1 MTNSTPV
8 LPNPNLVPFVIA
20 AVGHRDIRPQDA
32 KELLAQTRAVLKKMR
47 SRMPH
52 TPLVMLNGLAVGADQ
67 LIAQAALLE
76 GVSLVAAL
84 PMPVQIYKAQMPSE
98 AQQKFDKLLGQC
110 IFWVQM
116 PNKGRRE
123 EQMRASEE
131 TRADCYEE
139 LAMFLAR
146 NSQALIALWDGKD
159 SEKKGGTSRVVR
171 YVSKGIQ
178 VESRSEEEPQ
188 PGIIYQIVTPRV
200 SGNIPPDALS
210 LHLLIGEADANDRK
224 GEKKELVT
232 LSRSQFDMLEQN
244 IERFNLDATQWPAQ
258 QDKYC
263 LIPAREADLLPAF
276 LQRLEVL
283 HRQADAL
290 SIRANVLRARFF
302 SAILAAALGGTLAY
316 AAHED
321 FFLGSVVLWLSLPV
335 FIAIAAVVYRIAK
348 VKLVESR
355 YLDARA
361 FAEALRVQFF
371 WEIAGVGEPVAD
383 YYLLRHR
390 TEMDWIRSALRN
402 VWLFRSAEP
411 SNATLQPNLHAAL
424 THWILDQKQWYNTK
438 AKRQK
443 EAVKRRDHLSRYA
456 VWLVV
461 IWSVLVP
468 ASLLA
473 HAPWGWLAAWQSFV
487 RKEPWYG
494 MAHFLLVLPALL
506 AGAYR
511 LWTEQAGYEE
521 QAREY
526 ARIGR
531 FLSWQSDLLETNL
544 DNPAKAR
551 EILLATGI
559 EALEENGRWLLL
571 HRERPLQVVS
581 SP

>member
-1 MTNSTPV
+1 MTNLTPT
-8 LPNPNLVPFVIA
+8 LPSPNLVPFVVA
-20 AVGHRDIRPQDA
+20 AAGHRDLRQQDTN
-32 KELLAQTRAVLKKMR
+32 ELLAQTRTVLKQMR
-47 SRMPH
+47 NRMPH
-52 TPLVMLNGLAVGADQ
+52 TPLVLLNGLAEGADQ

-84 PMPVQIYKAQMPSE
+84 PMPVEIYKAQMPGE
-98 AQQKFDKLLGQC
+98 AQQKFDELLSQC
-110 IFWVQM
+110 IFRVQM
-116 PNKGRRE
+116 PNEGRSE
-123 EQMRASEE
+123 EQMRISEE

-139 LAMFLAR
+139 LALFLAQ

-171 YVSKGIQ
+171 YVSEGIQ
-178 VESRSEEEPQ
+178 VESLSEEEPQ
-188 PGIIYQIVTPRV
+188 PGIIYQIVTPRE
-200 SGNIPPDALS
+200 SGSIPLDALS
-210 LHLLIGEADANDRK
+210 LHLLIGKADGKDRNSK
-224 GEKKELVT
+224 NRELVT
-232 LSRSQFDMLEQN
+232 LSRSQFDLLEQN
-244 IERFNLDATQWPAQ
+244 IERFNRDAIQWPLQ
-258 QDKYC
+258 QDKYR
-263 LIPAREADLLPAF
+263 LIPAREADRLPAF

-290 SIRANVLRARFF
+290 SIRANVLRTRFF
-302 SAILAAALGGTLAY
+302 SAILAAALGGTLTY
-316 AAHED
+316 AVHED
-321 FFLGSVVLWLSLPV
+321 FFLASVVLWLALPV
-335 FIAIAAVVYRIAK
+335 FIAVAAVVYKIAK
-348 VKLVESR
+348 AKRVEDR

-371 WEIAGVGEPVAD
+371 WEMAGVVKPVAD

-411 SNATLQPNLHAAL
+411 SSTILQPNLHAVL
-424 THWILDQKQWYNTK
+424 NHWILDQEHWYRAK

-443 EAVKRRDHLSRYA
+443 AAVKRRELLSRYA

-468 ASLLA
+468 VSLLV
-473 HAPWGWLAAWQSFV
+473 HAPWGWLAVLQSVV
-487 RKEPWYG
+487 RNEPWYG

-506 AGAYR
+506 VGAYS

-526 ARIGR
+526 AQIGR
-531 FLSWQSDLLETNL
+531 FLSWQSKLLNTNL
-544 DNPAKAR
+544 DNPTKAC
-551 EILLATGI
+551 EILMATGI

-571 HRERPLQVVS
+571 HRERPLQVIS